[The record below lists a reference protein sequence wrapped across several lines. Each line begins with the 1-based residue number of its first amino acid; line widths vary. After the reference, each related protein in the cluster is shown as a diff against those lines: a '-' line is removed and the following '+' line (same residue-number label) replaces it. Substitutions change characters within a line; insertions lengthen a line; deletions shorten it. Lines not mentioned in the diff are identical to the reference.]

1 MVDPQIPGVW
11 VYFKVFDVDDPF
23 DQNHSN
29 MPGVESIDDDTE
41 GGDNRGSDLAVGN
54 DHAITNEYGQAS
66 VTLTLSMQPGNN
78 YRAAAS
84 NSRPL
89 PLGGT
94 ATGSESE
101 METLPSAGSR
111 PPITWDGTTP
121 AAGLR
126 KIARLR

>member
-1 MVDPQIPGVW
+1 M
-11 VYFKVFDVDDPF
+11 DDPF
-23 DQNHSN
+23 DQNHPD
-29 MPGVESIDDDTE
+29 MPSVYLIDGDTV
-41 GGDNRGSDLAVGN
+41 GGDNRGGDPAVGN
-54 DHAITNEYGQAS
+54 DQAITNEYGQAS

-101 METLPSAGSR
+101 METLPSARLR
-111 PPITWDGTTP
+111 PPIAWDGTIP
-121 AAGLR
+121 ASGLR
-126 KIARLR
+126 IFPRLR